1 MEGLSL
7 GKDYILYG
15 TMKIA
20 KDFIYIFRDVSVKTI
35 ITESSVGALMEYQ
48 GIPVCS
54 KEDVV
59 ENITDTIIVCLQP
72 GEARD
77 EKISVLKKKYMHAV
91 IQPCEDF
98 FVRYDE
104 TIKIPEGCE
113 LYVWGTGRKAR
124 QLMDS
129 HNLQKKPT
137 TFIDSYKDEGLF
149 YGVPVVKPNKILDW
163 SNAFVIVAVADSK
176 EIEAELLLH
185 GLHKEKN
192 FVDSA
197 TVVYNPAK
205 MLREVFFSQDGYD
218 FACDTMLNHLEIM
231 MGGATRVCCTT
242 FMKVNR
248 VNFLEPDFMEYWSG
262 KKDIIHRIL
271 ALSTQNRSYVYCDK
285 AMCPLFDGRKNLGA
299 EDHQVVVAE
308 YRDIEPYPKVVA
320 CGFDNTC
327 NLACETCRKGLEVA
341 KGRERQ
347 YINRIAMKVKEEL
360 LPNTEFLVM
369 AGNGEVLLSPAYR
382 SIWESEA
389 AATPRFLRLLSN
401 GLLFNEILW
410 RRFSHGKENTNIML
424 TVSIDAAK
432 KETYEDIRKFGNFDQ
447 LQHNMAF
454 AGHLRR
460 EGKLAYFRMNF
471 VVQRKNI
478 HEMMD
483 FASWGKKI
491 GADKVFFTKILNWGT
506 YEEKD
511 FQKNVSVMEEDGVTP
526 IPELK
531 AVLESSLM
539 HDPIVD
545 LGTIRFLHQANI
557 DDYVKNYYMWELE
570 KDVPGVFR

>member
-15 TMKIA
+15 TMKII
-20 KDFIYIFRDVSVKTI
+20 KDFLYIFRDVPVNTI
-35 ITESSVGALMEYQ
+35 ISESPAGALMEYQ

-54 KEDVV
+54 KDDVV

-72 GEARD
+72 GESRD
-77 EKISVLKKKYMHAV
+77 ERISALKKKYMHAV

-104 TIKIPEGCE
+104 TIKIPEGRE

-137 TFIDSYKDEGLF
+137 VFIDSYKDEGLF

-176 EIEAELLLH
+176 EIEAELSLH

-231 MGGATRVCCTT
+231 MGGATRACCTT

-285 AMCPLFDGRKNLGA
+285 SMCPLFDGRKNLGI
-299 EDHQVVVAE
+299 EDHQVVEAE
-308 YRDIEPYPKVVA
+308 YRDIESYPKVVA

-341 KGRERQ
+341 KGRAKQ
-347 YINRIAMKVKEEL
+347 YINRIATKVKEEL

-369 AGNGEVLLSPAYR
+369 AGNGEVLLSSAYR

-389 AATPRFLRLLSN
+389 AANPKFLRLLSN
-401 GLLFNEILW
+401 GLLFNETLW
-410 RRFSHGKENTNIML
+410 RKFSRGKENTNIML

-483 FASWGKKI
+483 FVAWGKKI

-511 FQKNVSVMEEDGVTP
+511 FQENVTVMEKDGITP

-531 AVLESSLM
+531 SILESSLM

-545 LGTIRFLHQANI
+545 LGTIRFSHQTNT

-570 KDVPGVFR
+570 KDVPGAFR